1 MNINNKNTTGGFT
14 LIEMIVSLAI
24 FTVVAVIAVGA
35 LIKILDANKKAI
47 NLKTVTNSLNFAL
60 ESMTR
65 EMRVGSKYY
74 INSNANGAIQPNYKP
89 IDQNNGN
96 KNISV
101 TSGSWVIAFTSSK
114 PNPTKTCNL
123 IYAYRY
129 FDVSTGNNPPDWRL
143 QKAQQS
149 DCGEPINSGNTNPYT
164 DIVTPDIKFTKV
176 TATVDASRVTPQVE
190 LFFQGNS
197 GTKDKLKVE
206 FAIQTKISQRIK

>member
-1 MNINNKNTTGGFT
+1 MNIKNIKTTGGFT

-24 FTVVAVIAVGA
+24 FTIVAVVAVGA

-74 INSNANGAIQPNYKP
+74 ISSNSNAAIPSSYTPTNQKQS
-89 IDQNNGN
+89 ID
-96 KNISV
+96 
-101 TSGSWVIAFTSSK
+101 SGSWVIAFTSSK
-114 PNPTKTCNL
+114 PDSTKNCNL
-123 IYAYRY
+123 IFAYRY
-129 FDVSTGNNPPDWRL
+129 HNVSTGNNPDDWRL

-149 DCGEPINSGNTNPYT
+149 TCSDTINSGNVGYT
-164 DIVTPDIKFTKV
+164 DIVTPDIRFTKV